1 MSANVIIQFRRGTAA
16 EWTSADPTLA
26 SGEVGLETDTN
37 KMKIGDGSTAWTSLS
52 YVSTLGAGV
61 LNDISDVVISSAQDG
76 DFLRW
81 DGSNWI
87 NDAVNLG
94 TDSVGDYVE
103 SLVAGTGVSL
113 LNNSGE
119 GATPTIYIGQDVGTG
134 ASVTFATLTT
144 TSDVTIGGETTVG
157 GHIIPDSDSV
167 YDLGSSDN
175 RFRDL
180 YLSGTSIDLGGVEIT
195 SDGTD
200 VTFPNAVNA
209 TEFNGAISGN
219 LTGDVTGDLTGN
231 ADTATQ
237 LETSRNIQLSGD
249 VTGNAYF
256 DGTADITIT
265 TQVEPNSV
273 ALGDDTTGD
282 YVQDLTAGT
291 GVTVTGGTGESSSPT
306 VFIGQDVDTGAS
318 VTFYNATL
326 TNDLSVGGDATITGN
341 LTVNGATTSISTTEL
356 VVEDNIIVLNS
367 NATTAS
373 VNAGIEVERGTV
385 ENNVFVRWNETSDRW
400 EFTNNGTDYYQLATS
415 INDIDDV
422 SVSSPS
428 LGQLLVWDGSDWI
441 NYDHVL
447 NSMTDVT
454 ITSAT
459 AGDFLKYDGA
469 EWVNDA
475 INLGTDTVGDYVES
489 LVAGTGVSLLNN
501 TGEGATPTVYIGQDV
516 ATGASV
522 TFANVTADL
531 VGDVTGNVTGDVT
544 GNVTGNADTATA
556 LETARTIQISGDVAG
571 SASFDGTG
579 DINIS
584 ATVQAD
590 SVALG
595 TDTTGDY
602 VESLVAG
609 NGVTITNNSGEGAT
623 PTITLD
629 STANATFEDLT
640 VNGLLEASHIHGDL
654 AGPVYLH
661 IKNTS
666 GVTIPKNSPV
676 YATGS
681 VGASGATEV
690 SGSRADSSATMP
702 ALGVTTDELA
712 NNSEGHAVIL
722 GVLENINTSSY
733 SVNTVLYVGSGGGAS
748 GGGLTDTRPTAK
760 DTLVQAI
767 GRVVRSDASTGE
779 LLILGAGR
787 TNDTPND
794 IDAVRISGDYY
805 DFDTSSYTPTSTPG
819 HTEGRLWYDSTN
831 NSLRQDTSAANV
843 DIALGQ
849 EVSLYV
855 YNGSGSSI
863 GAGKAVYFSGENSA
877 IPTIEL
883 ADASDGTKLEV
894 AGVTKAA
901 IANGA
906 YGFVISAGVLLGVD
920 TSGFSVGDRLH
931 LSATSP
937 GELTTTVPTYP
948 NYAVEIAEVLLADDP
963 GCFRLNIVSEVF
975 DDLHVRN
982 DARVDGDLT
991 VGGDLTILGTQSTV
1005 SVNNLA
1011 VDDSWIYLNGGNTIE
1026 TTSFTGSGLNDATL
1040 VGHFTGTSST
1050 TYYVRIDSV
1059 GGGTG
1064 GVDTF
1069 EWSTDNFSTTEA
1081 TGVDLDTDPIALSD
1095 GISVDFVATTGH
1107 TLNDVWSGTAA
1118 PVNID
1123 LGIAGNYNDGTYA
1136 HTGFFRDTSDGY
1148 WKVFD
1153 SYTPEVDGDVNTA
1166 HASFNLADIQAANFR
1181 GDLVG
1186 NADTAS
1192 TLETARTISLSGD
1205 VVGSVSFNGSG
1216 DVDITT
1222 AIQADSVAL
1231 GTDTTGNYVGELS
1244 DGTGVTITSPSGEG
1258 QTASIAI
1265 GQDVATTA
1273 DVTFNT
1279 VTADLTGD
1287 VTGNADT
1294 ASALQTAR
1302 TIQISGDVAGSAS
1315 FDGSGDINIS
1325 ATVQADSVALGTD
1338 TTGNYTESVTGGT
1351 GVTVTGGTGEGNTPT
1366 VAIGQAVAT
1375 SDDVTFNTVTISAA
1389 PTQASHAATKSY
1401 VDGLASGI
1409 DWHEAVDLATAAALP
1424 NSPVYDNGSSGV
1436 GATLTSSTQARLVV
1450 DGTNATTGDRVLV
1463 KNESTGANNG
1473 IYVVTAQ
1480 GAAASSQWVLTRATD
1495 FDGGVTGEVVPGEAV
1510 LALNGSTNAKQGFVV
1525 TSTSDPHSIGSDAI
1539 TFTQFTGTQSFT
1551 AGDGLTQTGNTL
1563 DVVTADSNRIVVNAD
1578 SIDLAT
1584 VYTGETTG
1592 ASTSTIVSTLTVDD
1606 YGRITAMTTGTVHL
1620 DLNDLDDVTITGA
1633 SSGEF
1638 LKWDGSAWINASIP
1652 EINTLN
1658 DVGNV
1663 NITSVADGEFLK
1675 WDDGT
1680 SKWINAAIPEIN
1692 TLNDVG
1698 NVTITSATTGD
1709 ILEWNGTAWVNTTL
1723 AFDDL
1728 SDVDMTSL
1736 APSEGDVAYYDGSS
1750 WVPYPLT
1757 IQNAGGVSV
1766 SSETTGDILLYNGT
1780 NYVNTAHTLA
1790 NITNVTLTSEADGE
1804 FLKYNGSAWVNAS
1817 IPEINTL
1824 NDVGNV
1830 TITSASSGEVLQWN
1844 GTAWVN
1850 ADILA
1855 NTDLTGVP
1863 TAPTAATTT
1872 NTTQV
1877 ATTAFVQQELAAL
1890 VDSAPATLDT
1900 LNELAAALGDDAN
1913 FSTTVTDSLALKAP
1927 LASPTFTGT
1936 VTLPAG
1942 TSMLHDYVT
1951 YSTNHTLV
1959 AGNEGQTLQFSA
1971 AGTLTVPANA
1981 SVAFPIG
1988 TMITIFQTGTGT
2000 VTVAG
2005 DAGVTV
2011 NGAVGLKTREQWS
2024 AIVLHKRGTDTWLVT
2039 GDAKA

>member
-1 MSANVIIQFRRGTAA
+1 MSANVIIQFRRGTAS

-52 YVSTLGAGV
+52 YLTTLGAGV

-81 DGSNWI
+81 NGSAWI

-157 GHIIPDSDSV
+157 GHIIPDADV
-167 YDLGSSDN
+167 TYDLGSSDN

-195 SDGTD
+195 SDGID

-219 LTGDVTGDLTGN
+219 VTGDVTGDLTGN

-265 TQVEPNSV
+265 TQIEPNSLV
-273 ALGDDTTGD
+273 LGDDTTGD
-282 YVQDLTAGT
+282 FVQNLVAGT
-291 GVTVTGGTGESSSPT
+291 GVSLSDNSGEKATPT
-306 VFIGQDVDTGAS
+306 IFIGQDVGTGAS

-326 TNDLSVGGDATITGN
+326 TDGLSVGGDATITGN
-341 LTVNGATTSISTTEL
+341 LTVNGTTTSINTTEL
-356 VVEDNIIVLNS
+356 TVEDNIVLLNS

-531 VGDVTGNVTGDVT
+531 VGDVTGNVTGNVT
-544 GNVTGNADTATA
+544 GDVTGNADTATA

-579 DINIS
+579 DINIT
-584 ATVQAD
+584 ATV
-590 SVALG
+590 
-595 TDTTGDY
+595 
-602 VESLVAG
+602 
-609 NGVTITNNSGEGAT
+609 
-623 PTITLD
+623 
-629 STANATFEDLT
+629 
-640 VNGLLEASHIHGDL
+640 
-654 AGPVYLH
+654 
-661 IKNTS
+661 
-666 GVTIPKNSPV
+666 
-676 YATGS
+676 
-681 VGASGATEV
+681 
-690 SGSRADSSATMP
+690 
-702 ALGVTTDELA
+702 
-712 NNSEGHAVIL
+712 
-722 GVLENINTSSY
+722 
-733 SVNTVLYVGSGGGAS
+733 
-748 GGGLTDTRPTAK
+748 
-760 DTLVQAI
+760 
-767 GRVVRSDASTGE
+767 
-779 LLILGAGR
+779 
-787 TNDTPND
+787 
-794 IDAVRISGDYY
+794 
-805 DFDTSSYTPTSTPG
+805 
-819 HTEGRLWYDSTN
+819 
-831 NSLRQDTSAANV
+831 
-843 DIALGQ
+843 
-849 EVSLYV
+849 
-855 YNGSGSSI
+855 
-863 GAGKAVYFSGENSA
+863 
-877 IPTIEL
+877 
-883 ADASDGTKLEV
+883 
-894 AGVTKAA
+894 
-901 IANGA
+901 
-906 YGFVISAGVLLGVD
+906 
-920 TSGFSVGDRLH
+920 
-931 LSATSP
+931 
-937 GELTTTVPTYP
+937 
-948 NYAVEIAEVLLADDP
+948 
-963 GCFRLNIVSEVF
+963 
-975 DDLHVRN
+975 
-982 DARVDGDLT
+982 
-991 VGGDLTILGTQSTV
+991 
-1005 SVNNLA
+1005 
-1011 VDDSWIYLNGGNTIE
+1011 
-1026 TTSFTGSGLNDATL
+1026 
-1040 VGHFTGTSST
+1040 
-1050 TYYVRIDSV
+1050 
-1059 GGGTG
+1059 
-1064 GVDTF
+1064 
-1069 EWSTDNFSTTEA
+1069 
-1081 TGVDLDTDPIALSD
+1081 
-1095 GISVDFVATTGH
+1095 
-1107 TLNDVWSGTAA
+1107 
-1118 PVNID
+1118 
-1123 LGIAGNYNDGTYA
+1123 
-1136 HTGFFRDTSDGY
+1136 
-1148 WKVFD
+1148 
-1153 SYTPEVDGDVNTA
+1153 
-1166 HASFNLADIQAANFR
+1166 
-1181 GDLVG
+1181 
-1186 NADTAS
+1186 
-1192 TLETARTISLSGD
+1192 
-1205 VVGSVSFNGSG
+1205 
-1216 DVDITT
+1216 
-1222 AIQADSVAL
+1222 QADSVAL
-1231 GTDTTGNYVGELS
+1231 GTDTTGNYVGGLS
-1244 DGTGVTITSPSGEG
+1244 ESTGVTITNPTGEG

-1265 GQDVATTA
+1265 GQAVGTTDDVI
-1273 DVTFNT
+1273 FNT

-1294 ASALQTAR
+1294 ASTLETARTIELTGDVTGSTVFDGSANVSISASLTAEVASMSELTDVDLTSAANGEILQYDGTNWVNTVQVGAEPIGHENKADSTISFNDGTRTFSISPAVTSFTVWCKGKRYVKSSTETVQIDTATGLYYIYYNSSGVLSYRTTYFDWENDTPTAYVYWNSTTSKAEFFADERHGVVLDWQTHEYLHRTQGAQIASGFGASGYVTNGDGDSDSHAQIAFAGGTFFDEDLQVDITHSATPTADTWEQVLEGTAEIPVFYRSGTVWRMDTATTFPFKAGTARAQYNAESGGSWSTADVQNNKYGAMWIVATNNLNSPVVAILGQTEGDNQSEIEERQWADLDLTDLPIFELRPLYRITFLVSDGFTNTVKAAIRGVHDLRRAVSAGTNIPAEAVSDHGSMTGLGDDDHTQYLTNERHDARDHSAAMSSVVLYDISNVGASSPSSGEFLKWNGSTWINDAVDLGTDTVGDYVQSLVAGTGITLTNNSGEGATPTVAIGQAVGTTANVTFNTVNADLTGDVTGNADTASALQTPR

-1436 GATLTSSTQARLVV
+1436 GATLTSGTQARLVV
-1450 DGTNATTGDRVLV
+1450 DGANASTGDRVLV

-1495 FDGGVTGEVVPGEAV
+1495 FDGGSTGEVVPGEAV
-1510 LALNGSTNAKQGFVV
+1510 LILNGSTNAKQGFVV
-1525 TSTSDPHSIGSDAI
+1525 TSTSDPHSIGSDTI
-1539 TFTQFTGTQSFT
+1539 TFTQFTGTQAFT
-1551 AGDGLTQTGNTL
+1551 AGDGLTQTGNTI

-1592 ASTSTIVSTLTVDD
+1592 ASTSTIVSALTVDD
-1606 YGRITAMTTGTVHL
+1606 YGRITAMTTGTVHM

-1638 LKWDGSAWINASIP
+1638 LKWDGAAWINASIP

-1663 NITSVADGEFLK
+1663 NITSVQDGEFLK
-1675 WDDGT
+1675 WDSGT

-1736 APSEGDVAYYDGSS
+1736 APSEGDVAYYDGSN
-1750 WVPYPLT
+1750 WVPYALT
-1757 IQNAGGVSV
+1757 IQNAGNVST
-1766 SSETTGDILLYNGT
+1766 SGEASGDILLYDGT
-1780 NYVNTAHTLA
+1780 DYANTPHTLA

-1830 TITSASSGEVLQWN
+1830 TITSATSGEVLQWS
-1844 GTAWVN
+1844 GSAWVN
-1850 ADILA
+1850 VDVLA
-1855 NTDLTGVP
+1855 NTSLTGTP

-1877 ATTAFVQQELAAL
+1877 ATTAFVQQEIAAL
-1890 VDSAPATLDT
+1890 VDSAPDSLNT
-1900 LNELAAALGDDAN
+1900 LNELAAALADDAA

-1951 YSTNHTLV
+1951 YGGNHTLV

-1971 AGTLTVPANA
+1971 TGTLTVPTNA
-1981 SVAFPIG
+1981 TVAFPVG

-2005 DAGVTV
+2005 AGGVTV
-2011 NGAVGLKTREQWS
+2011 DGAVGLKTREQWS